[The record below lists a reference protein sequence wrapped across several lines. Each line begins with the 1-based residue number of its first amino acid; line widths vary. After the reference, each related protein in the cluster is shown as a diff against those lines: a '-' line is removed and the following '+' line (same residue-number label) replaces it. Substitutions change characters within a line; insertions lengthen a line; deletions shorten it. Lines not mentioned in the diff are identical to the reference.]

1 MGLSPEKRKALSQL
15 VGSDTA
21 QRIEQSISEK
31 DASAEMSGKRFKSID
46 AVDES
51 FIDIITSALKESTES
66 SFTET
71 AEKCTPG
78 TKDGKYRATKAEEED
93 MEDDEEDDM
102 EDDEEDDGGDFLLT
116 RKEMDMIATTV
127 AKKLSSEMKGMY
139 RKKSTDTGMESTF
152 KEWTN
157 DSVELSEMIV
167 QHLED
172 INTRLKAFESVI
184 GVGHT
189 PSQSRSNVVS
199 VKDKGLSTVEDS
211 IINWLSQ

>member
-1 MGLSPEKRKALSQL
+1 MGLSPEKRKALAQL

-46 AVDES
+46 TVDDS
-51 FIDIITSALKESTES
+51 FIDIITSALKESTKS

-93 MEDDEEDDM
+93 MEDDEEDM
-102 EDDEEDDGGDFLLT
+102 EDDEEDGGGDFLLT

-139 RKKSTDTGMESTF
+139 RKKSTDTGEMESTF

-199 VKDKGLSTVEDS
+199 IKDKGLSTVEDS